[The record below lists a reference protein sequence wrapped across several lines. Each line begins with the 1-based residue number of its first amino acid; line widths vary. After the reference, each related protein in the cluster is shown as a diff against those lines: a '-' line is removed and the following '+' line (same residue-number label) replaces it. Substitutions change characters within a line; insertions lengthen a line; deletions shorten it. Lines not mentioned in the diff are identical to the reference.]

1 MDAEEYVHSVKE
13 QLRAFDFVE
22 EVDYHDPGMI
32 ESCFYRC
39 TDGVVNTTEEVVAII
54 QLDETDVNSVKEAIE
69 ASKWFF
75 EWKVEDGIEATN
87 RRWIYTLLVL
97 DSASGPVRTA
107 AKRMVGKFE
116 DGFIIPVVASMDN
129 EALVYER
136 PGSLRKFGVHKKL
149 SENVQLYFKP

>member
-13 QLRAFDFVE
+13 QLRAFDFAE
-22 EVDYHDPGMI
+22 EEDYDNTDLI
-32 ESCFYRC
+32 DSCFYRC
-39 TDGVVNTTEEVVAII
+39 TDGVVNTTEETVAII
-54 QLDETDVNSVKEAIE
+54 RLDEANVSSVKEAID

-87 RRWIYTLLVL
+87 RKWVYTLLVL

-107 AKRMVGKFE
+107 VKRMAGKFE
-116 DGFIIPVVASMDN
+116 DGFILPVVASMDN

-136 PGSLRKFGVHKKL
+136 PRNLQKVGVHKKL
-149 SENVQLYFKP
+149 SENAQQYFKP